1 MRQILL
7 AGALLGVMGALAG
20 CSNVS
25 RSLRPDGFEII
36 SFTHDSTN
44 AILVRRGST
53 GFLFDSGY
61 EKNAA
66 LLEADLRSVQFDPAG
81 LKAII
86 VSHGHADHAGGAQVL
101 HKKFGTPVIVG
112 TGDEG
117 MFLSGR
123 NEPLC
128 PVGFIAGTRKN
139 KDQSATYTGSQPDV
153 VLRETTDLNGLTGL
167 PGRIVLLPGHTRGSL
182 VVAISDVLLVGDL
195 LRGSIVG
202 SGAETHFFMCD
213 LAQNQRNIATLLTTY
228 PDAKMLY
235 VGHFGPVSPAA
246 VRDHFHLTP

>member
-1 MRQILL
+1 MRRYLL
-7 AGALLGVMGALAG
+7 PALLLGALSA
-20 CSNVS
+20 CSSVS
-25 RSLRPDGFEII
+25 RSARPDGVEII

-44 AILVRRGST
+44 AILVRKGAT

-61 EKNAA
+61 EKNAEQ
-66 LLEADLRSVQFDPAG
+66 LEADLRSVPFDPAG
-81 LKAII
+81 LRAII

-112 TGDEG
+112 AGDEG
-117 MFLSGR
+117 MFASGR

-128 PVGFIAGTRKN
+128 PVGLIARSRQG

-153 VLRETTDLNGLTGL
+153 ILRETTELGGLTGV
-167 PGRIVLLPGHTRGSL
+167 PGRVLLIPGHTRGSL
-182 VVAISDVLLVGDL
+182 VVAVSDVLLVGDL

-213 LAQNQRNIATLLTTY
+213 LAQNQRNIAALLAAY
-228 PDAKMLY
+228 PEAKSLY
-235 VGHFGPVSPAA
+235 VGHFGPVTPAS
-246 VRDHFHLTP
+246 VRDHFHLSP